1 MREVLSEINKTTGV
15 TGCLLVGNDGI
26 VIASDLN
33 TRLDEETM
41 GALAGSISS
50 TVSKSLERL
59 DSSPLSQL
67 TIEADDGKL
76 FITQT
81 PVGFLVVTAEDKVNM
96 GLIRLEIKNAVAQI
110 GI

>member
-15 TGCLLVGNDGI
+15 TGSLLVGNDGI

-67 TIEADDGKL
+67 TIEADNGKL